1 MSDGV
6 TGERRR
12 IAIRDCTL
20 REGRDVPGVEFS
32 IEQCLTIA
40 RALAEAGVTEIELVA
55 PARIAEDLPA
65 AARLRSEGLPLTI
78 SGLVYAA
85 RPDGYDAIRQVTDTA
100 GRCDLLMPLADQRA
114 PRDRAAK
121 RRLLQAALDRAASDG
136 VAAGA
141 GFPNATQVEPAFV
154 LEMCE
159 AAVAAGADRLTV
171 YDTNGSADP
180 FGVLDLFRSV
190 SATVA
195 VPVFFHGHND
205 LGLAVA
211 NAYAA
216 VRGGAHGLDV
226 TVNGI
231 GDRAGNASLEQVAML
246 LHLRGFDTGIAL
258 AALAAL
264 SARVAAGSGVPVPA
278 LAPIVGA
285 FVATHKSAGHME
297 ALEVFEAFDVALVGL
312 ERKTTGG

>member
-1 MSDGV
+1 MIDEAAGP
-6 TGERRR
+6 RRR

-32 IEQCLTIA
+32 VEQCLTIA
-40 RALAEAGVTEIELVA
+40 RALADAGVTEIELVA
-55 PARIAEDLPA
+55 PARIADDLA
-65 AARLRSEGLPLTI
+65 AAERLRSEGLPLRI

-85 RPDGYDAIRQVTDTA
+85 RPDGYDAIRRVADTA
-100 GRCDLLMPLADQRA
+100 GRCELLMPLADQRA

-136 VAAGA
+136 VVAGA

-154 LEMCE
+154 GEMCG
-159 AAVAAGADRLTV
+159 AAVAAGADRLTI

-180 FGVLDLFRSV
+180 FAVCDLIAAV
-190 SATVA
+190 KAAVAT
-195 VPVFFHGHND
+195 PVYFHGHND

-216 VRGGAHGLDV
+216 VRGGADGLDV

-231 GDRAGNASLEQVAML
+231 GDRAGNASLEQVAMV
-246 LHLRGFDTGIAL
+246 LHLRGFETGLVL
-258 AALAAL
+258 AALAPL
-264 SARVAAGSGVPVPA
+264 SERVAAESGVPVPA

-285 FVATHKSAGHME
+285 FAATHKSAGHME

>member
-1 MSDGV
+1 MIDEAAGP
-6 TGERRR
+6 RRR

-40 RALAEAGVTEIELVA
+40 RALADAGVTEIELVA

-65 AARLRSEGLPLTI
+65 AERLRSEGLPLRI

-85 RPDGYDAIRQVTDTA
+85 RTDGYDAIRQVADTA

-121 RRLLQAALDRAASDG
+121 RRLLQAALDRAASEG
-136 VAAGA
+136 VVAGA
-141 GFPNATQVEPAFV
+141 GFPNATQVETAFV
-154 LEMCE
+154 LEMCA

-180 FGVLDLFRSV
+180 FGVFDLVRAVKAS
-190 SATVA
+190 VA
-195 VPVFFHGHND
+195 VPVFFHGHDD
-205 LGLAVA
+205 LGLATA

-216 VRGGAHGLDV
+216 VRAGADGLDV

-246 LHLRGFDTGIAL
+246 LHLRGFDAGVAL
-258 AALAAL
+258 ALLAPL
-264 SARVAAGSGVPVPA
+264 SSLVAAESGVPVPA

-285 FVATHKSAGHME
+285 FVATHKSAGHHE
-297 ALEVFEAFDVALVGL
+297 ALDAFEAFDLSLVGL
-312 ERKTTGG
+312 VRRTGA